1 MDKETVLA
9 IYEMCIGGNETDF
22 DIIEKEVLDYCA
34 KEDEMI
40 TRLEYSNEF

>member
-22 DIIEKEVLDYCA
+22 DIIKKEVLDHVR
-34 KEDEMI
+34 KEDESI
-40 TRLEYSNEF
+40 IRLECSNQF